1 MKDKTKLIAV
11 RLSPL
16 ELAKLDALA
25 KEKGVTRSEMLRIIL
40 EDIVKKGSVN
50 WDTGKV
56 KLVTDEMSKL

>member
-25 KEKGVTRSEMLRIIL
+25 KEKGVNR
-40 EDIVKKGSVN
+40 
-50 WDTGKV
+50 TGKG
-56 KLVTDEMSKL
+56 KGRQPLRDATDNP